1 MRDMYNFFVQEGT
14 SEASDIEEIV
24 NCLDPNKGEY
34 RVNYLKTDR
43 KNGHKLPMLEL
54 TFTTGETCEY
64 VDTEMFRIIL
74 NVTKIGI
81 VTKKGKKRK
90 KKGMQSPK

>member
-1 MRDMYNFFVQEGT
+1 MKDMYNFFVQEGT

-81 VTKKGKKRK
+81 VTKKGKK
-90 KKGMQSPK
+90 KGMQSPK